1 MAAWRS
7 TGADLMC
14 PHYLALLSEALPPAP
29 DDQALRVLDEALTLV
44 ESTGERT
51 WEAELHR
58 LKGERLL
65 ERARDATSVDAAEA
79 CFEQAIAVAR
89 RQQAHSLEL
98 RAAIG
103 LARLQRAHRKTDG
116 ARDLI
121 AQIYE
126 RFDQGFDT
134 LDLREAR
141 SLIDLR

>member
-1 MAAWRS
+1 
-7 TGADLMC
+7 C
-14 PHYLALLSEALPPAP
+14 PHFLALLSEALPPAP

-51 WEAELHR
+51 WEAEVHR

-65 ERARDATSVDAAEA
+65 ERAQDGAGVDAAES
-79 CFEQAIAVAR
+79 CLEQAISVAR
-89 RQQAHSLEL
+89 RQEAHLLEL
-98 RAAIG
+98 RAAIS
-103 LARLQRAHRKTDG
+103 LAHLQRAHRKTDG

-121 AQIYE
+121 AQIYG

-141 SLIDLR
+141 RLLDRQTS